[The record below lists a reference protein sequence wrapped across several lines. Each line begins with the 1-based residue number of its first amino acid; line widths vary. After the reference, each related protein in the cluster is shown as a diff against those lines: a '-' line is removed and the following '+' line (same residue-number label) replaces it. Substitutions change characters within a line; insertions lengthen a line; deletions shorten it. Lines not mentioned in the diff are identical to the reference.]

1 MGRSGDDSH
10 GDGFA
15 RSVKSQMTGSREMIR
30 ANTENHSVR
39 KMKITRFEIHLDP
52 PLDSA
57 QGITKE
63 NHQLLEL
70 FFLAPQHIGEWF
82 LKLPDIQDRMVVNF
96 IDSKYHS
103 DTYREMI
110 VELLREAQNNSAAP
124 LPDDL
129 RDVMHILSINDT
141 SRARGA

>member
-1 MGRSGDDSH
+1 
-10 GDGFA
+10 
-15 RSVKSQMTGSREMIR
+15 MIL
-30 ANTENHSVR
+30 ANTEDHSGS
-39 KMKITRFEIHLDP
+39 KMKISRFEVHLDP

-63 NHQLLEL
+63 NHELLEL

-129 RDVMHILSINDT
+129 RDVMRTLGIDDDPRDR
-141 SRARGA
+141 RA